1 MVEDTI
7 RRIYMPYCI
16 QRLKDGRYIV
26 LNRIYKPL
34 GVMSRDWVVYEEH
47 PTALP
52 ITGLTAALVQKL
64 SWKGSSDAD
73 CIYLY
78 NDGCIPTDSAEHW
91 DAYSKRLKLLA
102 ELNIGK

>member
-1 MVEDTI
+1 MQQDTV
-7 RRIYMPYCI
+7 RRVFMPYCL

-26 LNRIYKPL
+26 LNRLYKPL
-34 GVMSRDWVVYEEH
+34 GVASRDWVDYESH
-47 PTALP
+47 PSAMQ
-52 ITGLTAALVQKL
+52 ISGLTATRIPKL
-64 SWKGSSDAD
+64 SWKGESDAE

-102 ELNIGK
+102 ELKTGQ